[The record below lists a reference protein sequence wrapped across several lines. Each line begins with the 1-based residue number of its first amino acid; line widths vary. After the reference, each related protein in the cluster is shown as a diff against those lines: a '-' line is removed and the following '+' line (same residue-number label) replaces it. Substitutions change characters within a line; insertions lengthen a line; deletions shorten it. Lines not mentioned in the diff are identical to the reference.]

1 MNVRIGCCLMFLM
14 NCVCIKTQ
22 ISLRQCQ
29 NKPKRLEE
37 VLRVPRCTPEVQ
49 RPLEQLQ
56 ERWYWIVTSSR
67 GTSQVLNLARRPTTL
82 APEVTDDDSTDE
94 DDYVDPTP

>member
-14 NCVCIKTQ
+14 NCICIETQ

-29 NKPKRLEE
+29 NKPKRLEI
-37 VLRVPRCTPEVQ
+37 VLRVARWTPEVQ

-56 ERWYWIVTSSR
+56 ERWKKNWGALPLDRKFSR
-67 GTSQVLNLARRPTTL
+67 RLMSGRKKMSRIRMCGWRKELNEL
-82 APEVTDDDSTDE
+82 
-94 DDYVDPTP
+94 